1 MPLADRVEGR
11 PLVVVQPHVRLGDP
25 HVASDD
31 RHRLALLHAL
41 YEPLVRRGPA
51 GSFVGALATSW
62 TVAPDAREWAFRLRS
77 DIRSHDGRPVTAHDV
92 VANLVRVR
100 DEPIEGELGTTGV
113 YRGYLAGC
121 EIAAMGDEDLTVR
134 TPRPMADLLDVLVE
148 LFVVP
153 ERHLACAA
161 AHPAGTG
168 PFRLVDVGR
177 DEVVLEAFGSGAH
190 PRPLVDRVRWIGE
203 PVASA
208 RVEMVREGWV
218 DVASDVPPRTS
229 GVATRWQ
236 PGSVATTFMFDVTKG
251 ATADVRVRR
260 ALNYAV
266 DVPAIVEALF
276 AGRAEPTSSPCTPT
290 QLGYDPDLAPYAY
303 DPDRARALLVDA
315 QAQGLSLTFDIPAR
329 LPDEAPRL
337 AELVGAAFAD
347 VGVDLRVVEHADR
360 GAYAEA
366 VRDKRIHDA
375 ACFDS
380 SPHSTFRLFNE
391 KFHAGVRG
399 LWWLGF
405 EDPAFDA
412 LVDRARATVVRD
424 ERRALYRQAAR
435 RLHDGAPWLFLYG
448 PHLGWG
454 VSDRAAVWSP
464 SPDGLVTLSSSER
477 GPS

>member
-1 MPLADRVEGR
+1 MPLAARVEGR

-31 RHRLALLHAL
+31 RHRLSLLHAL

-62 TVAPDAREWAFRLRS
+62 TVAPDARDWAFRLRP
-77 DIRSHDGRPVTAHDV
+77 DVRSHDGRVVTAHDV
-92 VANLVRVR
+92 VANLVRIR
-100 DEPIEGELGTTGV
+100 DEPLEGELGTTGV
-113 YRGYLAGC
+113 YQGYLAGC
-121 EIAAMGDEDLTVR
+121 EITATSDDRLRLR
-134 TPRPMADLLDVLVE
+134 TPRPMADLLDILVE

-153 ERHLACAA
+153 ERHLAAAA

-168 PFRLVDVGR
+168 PYRLVDVAR
-177 DEVVLEAFGSGAH
+177 DEVVLEAFDVGGPS
-190 PRPLVDRVRWIGE
+190 RPLVDRIRWVGE
-203 PVASA
+203 PVATA
-208 RVEMVREGWV
+208 RVEMVREGWA
-218 DVASDVPPRTS
+218 DVASDVPARTA

-260 ALNYAV
+260 ALNHAV
-266 DVPAIVEALF
+266 NVPAIVDALF
-276 AGRAEPTSSPCTPT
+276 GGRAEPISSPCTAT
-290 QLGYDPDLAPYAY
+290 QLGHDPDLAPYGF
-303 DPDRARALLVDA
+303 DPARARALLAEAKADGVA
-315 QAQGLSLTFDIPAR
+315 LTFDVPTR

-337 AELVGAAFAD
+337 AELVGSALGD

-360 GAYAEA
+360 GAYADA

-391 KFHAGVRG
+391 KFHSGVRG

-405 EDPAFDA
+405 EDRAFDA
-412 LVDRARATVVRD
+412 IVDRARATVAL
-424 ERRALYRQAAR
+424 EARRGLYREAAQ
-435 RLHDGAPWLFLYG
+435 RLRDGAPWLFLYG
-448 PHLGWG
+448 AHVGWG
-454 VSDRAAVWSP
+454 VSERAAPWSP
-464 SPDGLVTLSSSER
+464 SPDGLVTFSSSER